1 MKRRK
6 ERRKMKS
13 REGGRKKL
21 REERKNEKCGVV

>member
-21 REERKNEKCGVV
+21 REGKMKNVE